1 MNEFDM
7 VTSFVLAATIFVS
20 SLAAAALALMLFPRF
35 ANAYGQRHGLAESG
49 EGPVEQAVFLFD
61 DGELIDATRPAR
73 ALLASLPGQSS
84 EWKMLTEYL
93 ARHIDHFLGRMAEL
107 PHCGAVDLPGVIGS
121 GIGVRAEKLGE
132 FTRLTVNDTSREGTG
147 ILVDGLSLRAQ
158 ESELEELRECL
169 SQAPMLIWRTDAAGT
184 IVWANG
190 AYLFK
195 VMERDQLREDDLTW
209 PIPTLFTPTAPH
221 EDAKRRLSI
230 PAQPHMAELWY
241 DCHSFASGEGTLY
254 YAIPANAAVRA
265 ERSLQEFIQ
274 TLTKTFAHVPIGL
287 AIFDR
292 SRQLQLFN
300 PALVDLTSL
309 GFEFLS
315 LRPSLPTFLDRLRE
329 ARIIPEPKDYGLWR
343 QQMAELERAAAS
355 GHHEETWALP
365 SGQTYR
371 VTGHPHTDGA
381 LVFLFE
387 DISTE
392 TAMTRSFRTEI
403 QLSQAV
409 IDTVD
414 EAIAVFSAA
423 GDLIMSN
430 AAYATLWDIDPAA
443 TLGTVRIL
451 DSVRHWVGR
460 ARPDPIWG
468 EIRDFVSDIGE
479 RVDWSGD
486 CTLADGRP
494 LSCRILPLPGGAT
507 LIGFTPDAAM
517 APDLSEPAGRRL
529 TEDLGVV

>member
-1 MNEFDM
+1 M
-7 VTSFVLAATIFVS
+7 VTSFVLAVTIFVS
-20 SLAAAALALMLFPRF
+20 SLAAATLALIVFPRVSGP
-35 ANAYGQRHGLAESG
+35 YRPRYRLAESG

-61 DGELIDATRPAR
+61 EDELVDATRPAR

-84 EWKMLTEYL
+84 EWKKLTDYL
-93 ARHIDHFLGRMAEL
+93 SRHVDYFLGQMAEL
-107 PHCGAVDLPGVIGS
+107 PHCGAVDLPGVTGS
-121 GIGVRAEKLGE
+121 GIGVRAEKVGE
-132 FTRLTVNDTSREGTG
+132 LTRLTVSDTSREGTG
-147 ILVDGLSLRAQ
+147 VLVDGLSLRAQ
-158 ESELEELRECL
+158 EDELDELRECL

-195 VMERDQLREDDLTW
+195 VMERDQLREEDLTW
-209 PIPTLFTPTAPH
+209 PIPMLFTPTAPH

-309 GFEFLS
+309 DTEFLS

-355 GHHEETWALP
+355 GLYEETWALP

-387 DISTE
+387 DISAE

-409 IDTVD
+409 IDSVD

-423 GDLIMSN
+423 GDLLMSN
-430 AAYATLWDIDPAA
+430 ATYATLWNIDPAA
-443 TLGTVRIL
+443 TLGTIRIL
-451 DSVRHWVGR
+451 DSIRHWQSL

-468 EIRDFVSDIGE
+468 DIRDFVGDIGE
-479 RVDWSGD
+479 RVDWFGD

-494 LSCRILPLPGGAT
+494 LACRIRPLSGGAT
-507 LIGFTPDAAM
+507 LIGFTAGGESSRRCTEPEGRSMAVDLAA
-517 APDLSEPAGRRL
+517 
-529 TEDLGVV
+529 T